1 MNMSQRIRVR
11 SQVVEM
17 IFRSL
22 MIDFKKDT
30 PGRTGRLF
38 QKTPKVRKKEV
49 EHKWTHSMAKGK

>member
-11 SQVVEM
+11 NQVVEM

-30 PGRTGRLF
+30 LGRTDGLF
-38 QKTPKVRKKEV
+38 QMPSKVMKTEV
-49 EHKWTHSMAKGK
+49 EHKWTHSIAKGK